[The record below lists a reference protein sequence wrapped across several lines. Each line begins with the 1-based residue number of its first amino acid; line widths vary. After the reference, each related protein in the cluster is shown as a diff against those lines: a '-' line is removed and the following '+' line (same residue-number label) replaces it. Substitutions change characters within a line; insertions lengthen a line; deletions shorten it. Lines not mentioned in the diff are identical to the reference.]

1 MVYLS
6 VVTNGGMRY
15 DGLSGGG
22 VVEKRETQQKRKG
35 GVMARVILN

>member
-15 DGLSGGG
+15 DGLSGG